1 MEFIGRRI
9 RNAREASGLTQ
20 QQLAKE
26 LGVQQS
32 VISNYEKGKTWPR
45 PETINKLSHILDVPV
60 NWLSNTASEMVTLQA
75 RLALSFLH
83 IQNIEQLPFCC
94 ASLRQLLHDHD
105 LQVIGISFTFL
116 HDDSNDATTYESV
129 GLHTGKIVVT
139 DGKVL
144 SSMRDYWDRG
154 EIWSRPVEMFDN
166 VEGKWGFAYAP
177 LSLVD
182 VPIKQGMVG
191 CGFSTTEPHRATI
204 DLLEGLCQTFAQGM
218 EGLLR
223 ESHDLSV
230 YARLDRLEKRI
241 ATLTREL
248 EKSQEAERIAKGV
261 HS

>member
-9 RNAREASGLTQ
+9 RNASKAAGLTQ

-32 VISNYEKGKTWPR
+32 VISNYAKGKTWPR
-45 PETINKLSHILDVPV
+45 PEAINKLSRILNVSV
-60 NWLSNTASEMVTLQA
+60 NWLSNTAPEIVTLQA
-75 RLALSFLH
+75 HLALSFLH

-105 LQVIGISFTFL
+105 PQVTGTSFTFF
-116 HDDSNDATTYESV
+116 HDDLKNATTYESV
-129 GLHTGKIVVT
+129 GMHTGKIVVS

-154 EIWSRPVEMFDN
+154 ETWSRPADMSDN
-166 VEGKWGFAYAP
+166 VEGKWDFAYAP
-177 LSLVD
+177 LFVVD

-204 DLLEGLCQTFAQGM
+204 DLLEGLCLTFAQGM
-218 EGLLR
+218 EGLVR
-223 ESHDLSV
+223 ESHDLGV

-241 ATLTREL
+241 ATLTQKL
-248 EKSQEAERIAKGV
+248 EESQETELITMGG
-261 HS
+261 S